1 MTEKDLS
8 ITAEADLGYGQILA
22 ILLRRRFLFLG
33 VLASVVAAAAVS
45 TLFKSPTYI
54 SSMQLLVEPNYQG
67 KQDAG
72 EQSAFSAS
80 EPSQTDYAT
89 QINLMRSYQF
99 IKEAAETL
107 QSEYPELTPGEIQ
120 SSFTLSQVVE
130 DKVNTKIFEATYI
143 TNDPVKAQKVLST
156 LQDIYQAYNLEQ
168 QNLRLNKGVKLI
180 DSQLQTALENVTKT
194 QQQLEQFRKER
205 NLIDPNQQ
213 ATALTTALN
222 QVEQEQRATL
232 TQYQDMQARFNTL
245 QQQLNLSPQSA
256 LVASR
261 LSQSSRY
268 QTLLNELQKT
278 DLDLG
283 QQRVTFTDAD
293 PRIEDL
299 VDQRQSKLEL
309 LRKEVAQILGDMPVN
324 IDTSGENL
332 LSEGQLS
339 AVDLNL
345 VGSMVEAQVNLA
357 SLSARE
363 KSLIE
368 SRQQLRN
375 QLNQFP
381 GLIAEYDR
389 LQPEVEIGRSVVE
402 KLLEQQQETSA
413 RLSRGG
419 FNWQV
424 VEAPLIGAQT
434 GPNQKQDLLLGIVAG
449 VFLGGV
455 AAFAREAI
463 DGVVHTSDELK
474 QQVAMPLLGI
484 VPELPSPELDKS
496 FISLP
501 FRKVEASIL
510 PVAKSL
516 NWLPFRDAVDLIYK
530 NIQLLNPNAPL
541 KSLTIT
547 SAVAGEGKSTLILG
561 LALSAARTNQRVLV
575 IDADLRRP
583 ALHEHLNLP
592 NEQGL
597 SRILTDRSVS
607 LKPNRVSL
615 SGLRI
620 DVLTAGSESPDPV
633 KLLSSKRMKDL
644 ITMFTSRYDLVLID
658 TPPVLGMVDAV
669 QVASL
674 CNGSI
679 LVGRLDR
686 VTQADLT
693 QAVERLSKLNLI
705 GIVANGSRSHST
717 PYTPEINRSGL
728 LLAREF
734 ESIQNN

>member
-8 ITAEADLGYGQILA
+8 TTTEADLGYGQILA

-67 KQDAG
+67 EQDAG

-107 QSEYPELTPGEIQ
+107 QPEYPDLTPGEIQ
-120 SSFTLSQVVE
+120 SSFTLSQIVE

-143 TNDPVKAQKVLST
+143 TDDPVKAQKVLST
-156 LQDIYQAYNLEQ
+156 LQDIYQGYNLEQ

-180 DSQLQTALENVTKT
+180 NSQLQTALENVTKT
-194 QQQLEQFRKER
+194 QQQLEQFRTER

-213 ATALTTALN
+213 ATALTSALN

-261 LSQSSRY
+261 LSQSPRY

-278 DLDLG
+278 DLELG

-339 AVDLNL
+339 NVDLNL

-368 SRQQLRN
+368 SRQQLRS

-424 VEAPLIGAQT
+424 VEAPRIGAQT

-530 NIQLLNPNAPL
+530 NIQLLNPNTPL

-561 LALSAARTNQRVLV
+561 LALSAARANQRVLV

-607 LKPNRVSL
+607 LKPDRVSL

-679 LVGRLDR
+679 LVGRLDQ

-705 GIVANGSRSHST
+705 GIVANGSRNHST
-717 PYTPEINRSGL
+717 PYTPDANRNGL
-728 LLAREF
+728 TLSREL
-734 ESIQNN
+734 EALQNN

>member
-1 MTEKDLS
+1 MTEQNLS
-8 ITAEADLGYGQILA
+8 TTAETDIGYGQILA

-33 VLASVVAAAAVS
+33 VLASVVAVASVA
-45 TLFKSPTYI
+45 TLFKSPTYL

-67 KQDAG
+67 EKDAA
-72 EQSAFSAS
+72 EQSAFSGS

-99 IKEAAETL
+99 IKKAVERL
-107 QSEYPELTPGEIQ
+107 QPEYPELTPGEVQ
-120 SSFTLSQVVE
+120 SSFTLTQVVE
-130 DKVNTKIFEATYI
+130 DKVNTKIFEATY
-143 TNDPVKAQKVLST
+143 TTDDPVKAQKVLST
-156 LQDIYQAYNLEQ
+156 LQDIYQDYNLEQ
-168 QNLRLNKGVKLI
+168 QNLRLTRGVSLI
-180 DSQLQTALENVTKT
+180 NSQLQTALENVTKT
-194 QQQLEQFRKER
+194 QQQLEEFRKDR

-213 ATALTTALN
+213 ATALTSALN
-222 QVEQEQRATL
+222 QVEQEQRDTL
-232 TQYQDMQARFNTL
+232 TQYQDTQARFNTL

-261 LSQSSRY
+261 LSQSPRY

-278 DLDLG
+278 DLELG

-299 VDQRQSKLEL
+299 VDQRQSQLAL
-309 LRKEVAQILGDMPVN
+309 LRKEVAQVLGDMPSN
-324 IDTSGENL
+324 IDASEENL

-339 AVDLNL
+339 GVDLNL
-345 VGSMVEAQVNLA
+345 VSAMVEAQVNLA

-363 KSLIE
+363 KSLLT

-381 GLIAEYDR
+381 SLIAEYDR
-389 LQPEVEIGRSVVE
+389 LQPEVEIGRTVVE
-402 KLLEQQQETSA
+402 KLLAQQQETSA
-413 RLSRGG
+413 ELSKGG

-424 VEAPLIGAQT
+424 VEAPLLGFQT
-434 GPNQKQDLLLGIVAG
+434 GPDRKQDLLLGVVAG
-449 VFLGGV
+449 IFLGGV

-474 QQVAMPLLGI
+474 QQVALPLLGI
-484 VPELPSPELDKS
+484 VPELPSNELDKS

-501 FRKVEASIL
+501 FRKVETTIL
-510 PVAKSL
+510 PVAQSL

-530 NIQLLNPNAPL
+530 NIQLLNPNSPL

-547 SAVAGEGKSTLILG
+547 SAVAGEGKTTLILG
-561 LALSAARTNQRVLV
+561 LALSAARANQRVLV

-607 LKPNRVSL
+607 LKPIRVPL

-620 DVLTAGSESPDPV
+620 DVITAGTESSDPV
-633 KLLSSKRMKDL
+633 KLLSSQRMKDL
-644 ITMFTSRYDLVLID
+644 VAMFTSRYDLVLLD
-658 TPPVLGMVDAV
+658 TPPILGMVDAV

-674 CNGSI
+674 CSGSI

-693 QAVERLSKLNLI
+693 QAVDRLSKLNLL
-705 GIVANGSRSHST
+705 GIVANGSRSQSI
-717 PYTPEINRSGL
+717 PYTPYASRNGRSL
-728 LLAREF
+728 SREF
-734 ESIQNN
+734 ETIQNN

>member
-547 SAVAGEGKSTLILG
+547 SAVTGEGKSTLILG

>member
-1 MTEKDLS
+1 MTEQNLS
-8 ITAEADLGYGQILA
+8 TTTETDIGYGQILA

-33 VLASVVAAAAVS
+33 VLASVVAAASVA
-45 TLFKSPTYI
+45 TLFKSPTYL

-67 KQDAG
+67 EKDAAK
-72 EQSAFSAS
+72 QSAFSGS

-99 IKEAAETL
+99 IKKAVETL
-107 QSEYPELTPGEIQ
+107 QPEYPELTPGEVQ
-120 SSFTLSQVVE
+120 SSFTLTQVVE
-130 DKVNTKIFEATYI
+130 DKVNTKIFEATY
-143 TNDPVKAQKVLST
+143 TADDPVKAQKVLST

-168 QNLRLNKGVKLI
+168 QNLRLTRGVSLI
-180 DSQLQTALENVTKT
+180 NSQLQTALENVTKT
-194 QQQLEQFRKER
+194 QQQLEEFRKDR

-213 ATALTTALN
+213 ATALTSALN
-222 QVEQEQRATL
+222 QVEQEQRDTL
-232 TQYQDMQARFNTL
+232 TQYQDTQARFNTL

-261 LSQSSRY
+261 LSQSPRY

-278 DLDLG
+278 DLALG

-293 PRIEDL
+293 PRIQDL
-299 VDQRQSKLEL
+299 IDQRQSQLAL
-309 LRKEVAQILGDMPVN
+309 LRKEVAQVLGNMPSN
-324 IDTSGENL
+324 IDASGENL

-345 VGSMVEAQVNLA
+345 VSAMVEAQVNLA

-363 KSLIE
+363 SSLLA

-381 GLIAEYDR
+381 SLIAEYDR
-389 LQPEVEIGRSVVE
+389 LQPEVEIGRTVVE
-402 KLLEQQQETSA
+402 KLLAQQQETSA
-413 RLSRGG
+413 ELSKGG

-424 VEAPLIGAQT
+424 VEAPLLGLQT
-434 GPNQKQDLLLGIVAG
+434 GPNRQQDLLLGIVAG
-449 VFLGGV
+449 IFLGGV

-474 QQVAMPLLGI
+474 QQVALPLLGI
-484 VPELPSPELDKS
+484 VPELPSHELDKS

-501 FRKVEASIL
+501 FRKVETTIL
-510 PVAKSL
+510 PVAQSL

-530 NIQLLNPNAPL
+530 NIQLLNPNSPL
-541 KSLTIT
+541 KSLTVT
-547 SAVAGEGKSTLILG
+547 SAVVGEGKTTLILG
-561 LALSAARTNQRVLV
+561 LALSAARANQRVLV

-583 ALHEHLNLP
+583 SLHEHLNLP

-607 LKPNRVSL
+607 LKPIRVPL

-620 DVLTAGSESPDPV
+620 DVITAGTESSDPV
-633 KLLSSKRMKDL
+633 KLLSSQRMKDL
-644 ITMFTSRYDLVLID
+644 VAMFTSRYDLVLLD
-658 TPPVLGMVDAV
+658 TPPILGMVDAV

-674 CNGSI
+674 CSGSI

-693 QAVERLSKLNLI
+693 QAVERLSKLNLL
-705 GIVANGSRSHST
+705 GIIANGSRSHST
-717 PYTPEINRSGL
+717 PYTPDASRNGRS
-728 LLAREF
+728 LAREF
-734 ESIQNN
+734 ETIQNN